1 MPVRIR
7 QTPYTRSGGANI
19 GPYTVFPDEVFA
31 QLGVIAMAG
40 SDQLPGSLGD
50 NADPAD
56 SAYSIVEFDPGPQD
70 TTSAPGRVRQLL
82 KDLVDGGDDVRIFG
96 MGEDFVWDDGSTL
109 EDSAGGAIGSW
120 IFYDV
125 KNCGG
130 DGRWI
135 RGTNGE
141 EECTVSAGILF
152 HEMVHVNLGHP
163 VGTVSEDE
171 MAAVNGEN
179 DFRTALG
186 QVPRDPDH
194 WFESDC
200 DCPGGC
206 CIVASVASGSPWS
219 AQVHALR
226 RLRDGLLRGTRVGHQ
241 LFDAI
246 HEEYYRFSV
255 SVART
260 AASDER
266 AREMVDRWLVRPLVR
281 TLELA
286 AARFTDPTASPLAEA
301 LADDADSGFLAELGG
316 PSTWRRLRDV
326 LKDAAQGKVPF
337 AVPIFGGAGAAKIF
351 RALASDLPHC
361 PHVRWAIVEPLAL
374 YAEARARYAE
384 SGSSRTAGAWLEEQF
399 DFWLAELPFEQIF
412 AGLTAREIAA
422 DLDALAAKV
431 FTREAVRRRL
441 GERLVAEG
449 RVVIGSPFA
458 ERLTRAGYF
467 V

>member
-1 MPVRIR
+1 MAVRIR
-7 QTPYTRSGGANI
+7 RTPYTRSGGANL

-50 NADPAD
+50 SPDPAD
-56 SAYSIVEFDPGPQD
+56 SAYSIVTFDPGPQD
-70 TTSAPGRVRQLL
+70 AATAQGRVRQLF
-82 KDLVDGGDDVRIFG
+82 KDLVDGGENVILFG
-96 MGEDFVWDDGSTL
+96 MGEDFVWEDGSTL
-109 EDSAGGAIGSW
+109 EDSAGGAIGEW

-130 DGRWI
+130 NGRWI

-141 EECTVSAGILF
+141 EECTLSAGILF
-152 HEMVHVNLGHP
+152 HEMVHVKLNHP
-163 VGTVSEDE
+163 VGTVEEDE
-171 MAAVNGEN
+171 MAAVEGEN
-179 DFRTALG
+179 DFRTAVG
-186 QVPRDPDH
+186 QVPRDPEH

-226 RLRDGLLRGTRVGHQ
+226 RLRDGLLRGTRIGHQ

-260 AASDER
+260 AAADER

-286 AARFTDPTASPLAEA
+286 AAHFTEPETSSLAEA
-301 LADDADSGFLAELGG
+301 LAEDANSGFLAELGG
-316 PSTWRRLRDV
+316 PANWRRLRS
-326 LKDAAQGKVPF
+326 LLEDAARGEVPF
-337 AVPIFGGAGAAKIF
+337 ALPILGGPAAAKIF
-351 RALASDLPHC
+351 RALAANLPDC
-361 PHVRWAIVEPLAL
+361 PHVRWAIVQPLAL

-384 SGSSRTAGAWLEEQF
+384 SGSSRSAGAWLEAQF
-399 DFWLAELPFEQIF
+399 EAWLAEIPFEQVF
-412 AGLTAREIAA
+412 AGLTTREIAT
-422 DLDALAAKV
+422 DLDVLA
-431 FTREAVRRRL
+431 TRIFARQAVRHRIGARL
-441 GERLVAEG
+441 LAEG
-449 RVVIGSPFA
+449 RVVPSSPFA

-467 V
+467 A